1 MEQNNIVLI
10 KACKVG
16 NLLEAKK
23 AINEGANV
31 NYKDKYNYEMTPLH
45 IASQQGNIDL
55 AKMLIMRGADVN
67 DKSKYGLTPLHIASI
82 AGHVEVVELLI
93 ENGANVNGEDASGKT
108 PLDRA
113 SMNGHI
119 EIVKL
124 LLSQGA
130 NVDKNIIFAARN
142 EKIADILQSW
152 PRSMA
157 ILALQEKNAFNHL
170 GMNELTD
177 LDEYMGKQGPHYGGK
192 RRNKKSKRFIK
203 RKSNNNKKKRKTL
216 RKRRR

>member
-1 MEQNNIVLI
+1 
-10 KACKVG
+10 
-16 NLLEAKK
+16 
-23 AINEGANV
+23 
-31 NYKDKYNYEMTPLH
+31 
-45 IASQQGNIDL
+45 
-55 AKMLIMRGADVN
+55 
-67 DKSKYGLTPLHIASI
+67 
-82 AGHVEVVELLI
+82 
-93 ENGANVNGEDASGKT
+93 
-108 PLDRA
+108 
-113 SMNGHI
+113 MNGRI

-130 NVDKNIIFAARN
+130 NVNKNMISAARN